1 MRAGATAVTHV
12 LGAFRYLGIR
22 TGHVAGAPNR
32 DDPLTARQRRG
43 KITPAKPTIKTPPH
57 EPDTS
62 GEYMR
67 TPAAARHVKLGEE
80 YWEAVRY
87 PR

>member
-1 MRAGATAVTHV
+1 MPAGATAVTHV

-22 TGHVAGAPNR
+22 TGHAGAPNR

-43 KITPAKPTIKTPPH
+43 KITPPKPTIKTPPH

-67 TPAAARHVKLGEE
+67 TPAAARHVKLGGE
-80 YWEAVRY
+80 YGEAVRY

>member
-1 MRAGATAVTHV
+1 MRA
-12 LGAFRYLGIR
+12 
-22 TGHVAGAPNR
+22 
-32 DDPLTARQRRG
+32 LTARQRRG
-43 KITPAKPTIKTPPH
+43 KITPPKPTIKTPPH